1 MLVLKLAA
9 KVVGL
14 VITALAVYFGV
25 TFVQVYLAGSHPD
38 EQPSSAILVLG
49 TAQLNGRPSED
60 LEARLATALD
70 LYHRGLAPLVAVTG
84 GRQPGDP
91 YTEAGVS
98 AAWLNARGVPMGSI
112 VRAGGT
118 DTYGNISLVAPKLKA
133 RGATS
138 LLVVTDAFHEMRSM
152 AIASSFG
159 FEPRA
164 APSVGSPITGWMR
177 LPYYAKETLEVGVGR
192 IVGYGRLSTA
202 TRQALVW
209 PIADGV
215 G

>member
-14 VITALAVYFGV
+14 LFSALLLYFAV
-25 TFVQVYLAGSHPD
+25 TMVQVYLTGRHAD
-38 EQPSSAILVLG
+38 ERPSSAILVMG
-49 TAQLNGRPSED
+49 TAQLNGTPSED
-60 LEARLATALD
+60 LHARLATALD
-70 LYHRGLAPLVAVTG
+70 LFNRGLAPLVAVTG
-84 GRQPGDP
+84 GRKPGDP

-98 AAWLNARGVPMGSI
+98 ATWLEAHGVPASHI

-118 DTYGNISLVAPKLKA
+118 DSYGNISLVAPKLKA
-133 RGATS
+133 KGATT
-138 LLVVTDAFHEMRSM
+138 LLVVTDPFHEMRSM

-159 FEPRA
+159 FTPRS
-164 APSVGSPITGWMR
+164 APSVGSPIKGPI
-177 LPYYAKETLEVGVGR
+177 LVLYYGKEALEVGVAR
-192 IVGYGRLSTA
+192 VVGYGWLTTA

-209 PIADGV
+209 PAAQGV